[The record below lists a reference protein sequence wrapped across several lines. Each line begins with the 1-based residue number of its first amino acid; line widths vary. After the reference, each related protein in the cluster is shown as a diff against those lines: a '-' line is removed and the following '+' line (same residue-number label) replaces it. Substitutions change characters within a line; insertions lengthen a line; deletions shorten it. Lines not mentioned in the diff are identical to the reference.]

1 MTNSSFIFPNV
12 DCEAIRAGIALKLG
26 RLIIIIII
34 IIIIIANIYEAPLT
48 QKGSLGAVQLRGFR

>member
-34 IIIIIANIYEAPLT
+34 IANTYEAPLT